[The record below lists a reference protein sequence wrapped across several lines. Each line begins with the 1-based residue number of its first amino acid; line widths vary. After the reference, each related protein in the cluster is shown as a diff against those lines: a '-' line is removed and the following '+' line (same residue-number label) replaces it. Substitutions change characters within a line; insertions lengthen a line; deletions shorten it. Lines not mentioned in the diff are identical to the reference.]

1 MFFTR
6 FLILM
11 IAILLS
17 YIILSKPLLLEDTDF
32 SRIVLDRNK
41 KLMRLTISV
50 DQKYRLYTS
59 LDNIAPQFIEA
70 VLLYEDKYFYSH
82 IGINPIAL
90 YKAFVQTYFGGNR
103 KVGGSTI
110 TMQVARLK
118 FKIKSSNV
126 LGKIW
131 QIVKALQLEL
141 HYSKKDILEAY
152 LNLVPYGR
160 NIEGVGAASYIYLG
174 RQAQDLNLFESLSL
188 AVIPQN
194 PLKRAPNSGVANN
207 KTLLARKFLFE
218 QWQEL
223 HPQDKVYN
231 KLFDLPAKFNSIQDL
246 PFIAP
251 QFTLRMLATNN
262 HRNITTT
269 IDKEIQ
275 NFIARQ
281 LEVYV
286 NTSTIY
292 GIKNA
297 AALLIDFTTM
307 EVLASVGSAN
317 FSDVTIQGQIDGT
330 RTRRS
335 PGSTLKPFV
344 YALAFDQGLIHPL
357 TLLKDTPYNYGN
369 YLPENFDGD
378 FIGPISAKDA
388 LIKSKN
394 VPVLYLASKLFNPTF
409 YEFLKK
415 SGVGKLLPV
424 DKYGLSLALGG
435 VEVTMEELVKLY
447 AMLANMGVYQELK
460 KVTEV
465 QPNNFGISSLLSP
478 EASYITLDILKSVAR
493 PGLNANMLGSTAINL
508 SVYWKTGTSSAFR
521 DSWAVGIFGKYVLAV
536 WVGDFQGK
544 VKGQFIGV
552 KTAAPLF
559 FNIID
564 SLTGISPIED
574 LISYKVPSL
583 KITKVLACADTGDID
598 NDLCPIKTDSWFIPG
613 KSPIKPSGIYRK
625 QERQLTSK
633 NNSYQINKF
642 WSSDLN
648 QISINKNLLSATTSV
663 YGISSNSYQKPEI
676 TSPLKNVVYSLK
688 VSKFITFSAITD
700 ANVATLFWFVDDQ
713 FIAKTYAAEF
723 FLWQATIGKK
733 IIRVIDN
740 NGYSHTRVIIVE
752 N

>member
-1 MFFTR
+1 M
-6 FLILM
+6 
-11 IAILLS
+11 
-17 YIILSKPLLLEDTDF
+17 ILSKPLLLEDTDF

-41 KLMRLTISV
+41 KLIRLTISA

-70 VLLYEDKYFYSH
+70 VLLYEDKYFYQH
-82 IGINPIAL
+82 IGVNPIAL
-90 YKAFVQTYFGGNR
+90 YKAFIQTYLGGNR

-131 QIVKALQLEL
+131 QIVKAIQLEL
-141 HYSKKDILEAY
+141 HYSKRDILEAY
-152 LNLVPYGR
+152 LNLVPYGG

-194 PLKRAPNSGVANN
+194 PVKRAPNSKVLEVSNN

-218 QWQEL
+218 RWQEL

-262 HRNITTT
+262 HHNITTT

-275 NFIARQ
+275 SLIARQ

-286 NTSTIY
+286 NASTIY

-317 FSDVTIQGQIDGT
+317 FSDVNIQGQIDGT

-378 FIGPISAKDA
+378 FIGPISARDA
-388 LIKSKN
+388 LIKSRN

-409 YEFLKK
+409 YEFLKQ
-415 SGVGKLLPV
+415 SGVARLLPV

-447 AMLANMGVYQELK
+447 AMLANMGRYQELK
-460 KVTEV
+460 KVIEV
-465 QPNNFGISSLLSP
+465 QPNNLEISSLLSP
-478 EASYITLDILKSVAR
+478 EASYMTLDILKNVAR
-493 PGLNANMLGSTAINL
+493 PGLNANMLGSAATNL
-508 SVYWKTGTSSAFR
+508 AVYWKTGTSSAFR

-564 SLTGISPIED
+564 SLTSINLIED

-598 NDLCPIKTDSWFIPG
+598 NNLCPIKTDTWFIPG

-625 QERQLTSK
+625 QERQLASG
-633 NNSYQINKF
+633 NNSYQISKF

-648 QISINKNLLSATTSV
+648 QVSINKNPLPSTISV
-663 YGISSNSYQKPEI
+663 YGVNSNSYQKPEI

-700 ANVATLFWFVDDQ
+700 ANAATLFWFVDNQ
-713 FIAKTYAAEF
+713 FIAKTMPTEL